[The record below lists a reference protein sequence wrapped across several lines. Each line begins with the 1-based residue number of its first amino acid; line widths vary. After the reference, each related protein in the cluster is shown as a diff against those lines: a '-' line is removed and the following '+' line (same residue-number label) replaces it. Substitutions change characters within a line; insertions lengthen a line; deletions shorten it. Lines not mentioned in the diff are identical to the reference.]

1 MREKIWETM
10 FPKSA
15 PKAHDFDS
23 KKLARLD
30 VAGGNI
36 RNIALNAAFM
46 AADAERRI
54 TMKDILQAT
63 RSEYNK
69 LNKVL
74 TEADKKGIAP

>member
-1 MREKIWETM
+1 
-10 FPKSA
+10 
-15 PKAHDFDS
+15 
-23 KKLARLD
+23 
-30 VAGGNI
+30 
-36 RNIALNAAFM
+36 M